1 MINLNDSDSNDLISV
16 SVIASFY
23 AKQIINYRSK
33 FGGFTSYD
41 QFSEI
46 WGLDKINLELV
57 KSQTY
62 IDTSDIIKININ
74 SSDVSVLWNHPYIN
88 YKQANS
94 IVNYRAQHGDFYRVQ
109 DIQKIVLIDSQL
121 FRKIAPYLKTSD

>member
-1 MINLNDSDSNDLISV
+1 MINLNEADSNDLISV
-16 SVIASFY
+16 SGIASFY
-23 AKQIINYRSK
+23 AKQIINHRTK
-33 FGGFTSYD
+33 LGGFISYN

-62 IDTSDIIKININ
+62 IDTIGVVKININ
-74 SSDVSVLWNHPYIN
+74 SSDISVLWNHPYIN
-88 YKQANS
+88 YKQANA
-94 IVNYRAQHGDFYRVQ
+94 IVNYRAQHGDFYHIK